1 MRCDANGG
9 RSKNYEPNSFDG
21 PVETG
26 ERYSLGDEVSGA
38 IGPTAQPRHPE
49 DDDFVQAGA
58 LYPVMKE
65 DGRRRLFENIAG
77 SLSQVNRPDE
87 VHPPVQ
93 PFPRADSDSGP
104 RPRGA

>member
-58 LYPVMKE
+58 LYRGME
-65 DGRRRLFENIAG
+65 EEGRRRLVGDIAG
-77 SLSQVNRPDE
+77 RPSAVIRQDVVDNSVE
-87 VHPPVQ
+87 H
-93 PFPRADSDSGP
+93 FR
-104 RPRGA
+104 RPARDTVP